1 MYIYTHLVYYPHVC
15 ICICVY
21 MYIYLAMHVYI
32 LSKEYVILSIY
43 YMYML
48 HAYFFKEM
56 SVSTIS
62 ILTYYLSKLTF
73 HTHSTKTSLDQVTK
87 DFILFVISGK
97 CDFTLFYLLEAL
109 GNNDYSSSL
118 PSHQRF

>member
-1 MYIYTHLVYYPHVC
+1 
-15 ICICVY
+15 

-73 HTHSTKTSLDQVTK
+73 HTHSTKTSPDQVTK